1 MIKFH
6 ISTWKWKG
14 KEMLLLNST
23 ITLQRPLSMTSYKY
37 VSVRRKALCTSCKFC
52 FCSGSAFVLL
62 LLCTSC
68 KLYLCFR
75 FFLIPNY
82 HYKVTQSPYF
92 SLYLSLAIIYLIMLL
107 RVFPL
112 KDLLMAR
119 NILILILQHFG
130 FQILKRTSS
139 LQLFIVIVDSVK
151 MTLSILIQKVLRVQ
165 NQ

>member
-1 MIKFH
+1 
-6 ISTWKWKG
+6 
-14 KEMLLLNST
+14 MLLLNST
-23 ITLQRPLSMTSYKY
+23 ITLQRPLSMKSYKY
-37 VSVRRKALCTSCKFC
+37 VSVRRKALCTSFKFC
-52 FCSGSAFVLL
+52 FCSGSAFVLP

-75 FFLIPNY
+75 FFLISNY

-119 NILILILQHFG
+119 NILILNIPSTLWLSDPQKNIKLTTFHC
-130 FQILKRTSS
+130 
-139 LQLFIVIVDSVK
+139 DSRFCENDIEHSDTESPK
-151 MTLSILIQKVLRVQ
+151 GTEPIKGNIIKTT
-165 NQ
+165 

>member
-1 MIKFH
+1 
-6 ISTWKWKG
+6 
-14 KEMLLLNST
+14 MLLLNST
-23 ITLQRPLSMTSYKY
+23 ITLQRPLSMKSYKY
-37 VSVRRKALCTSCKFC
+37 VSVRRKTLCTSFKFC
-52 FCSGSAFVLL
+52 FCSGSAFVLP

-75 FFLIPNY
+75 FFLISNY

>member
-1 MIKFH
+1 
-6 ISTWKWKG
+6 
-14 KEMLLLNST
+14 MLLLNST
-23 ITLQRPLSMTSYKY
+23 ITLQRPLSMKSYKY
-37 VSVRRKALCTSCKFC
+37 VSVRRKALCTSFKFC
-52 FCSGSAFVLL
+52 FCSGSAFVLP

-75 FFLIPNY
+75 FFLISNY